1 MMGAPSS
8 STGTTDFPFPKD
20 DISTGTVGARG
31 VGKGL
36 FQKFNTFKAWPQ
48 SFLELLT
55 DKDGKPITPDVKAAY
70 QNPGY

>member
-1 MMGAPSS
+1 MGVPVASM
-8 STGTTDFPFPKD
+8 GTPDFPFPID

-36 FQKFNTFKAWPQ
+36 FQKYNTFKAWPQ
-48 SFLELLT
+48 SFIELLT
-55 DKDGKPITPDVKAAY
+55 DEQGNALSADAKAAY